1 MQIPLLLFFF
11 IAATLWSSLSIVA
24 LRHGGAS
31 FVNWSSALLL
41 PATVFAF
48 VRPVPLPYAW
58 AAPPE
63 PLNGY
68 CTAVVALMSAALIAF
83 HFESPRR
90 VRGV

>member
-48 VRPVPLPYAW
+48 VSPVPL
-58 AAPPE
+58 PPE